1 MRNPIIPILTAFAF
15 VVGSAGLGAVLAQ
28 TPSGTSID
36 PKHADDHHIS
46 GHSDQGYQHSFGH
59 AEMWAKEFDDP
70 ARDAWQK
77 PDEVLDALH
86 LDRTSRVA
94 DLGAGTGYFSARIAK
109 RVPEGKL
116 FAVDI
121 EPDMLR
127 YLRERAH
134 RENLSVLVPILASI
148 DSPNLPEA
156 VDLVLVVDTYHHID
170 NRVAYFAAL
179 RASLRPDGRLA
190 IVDFKADSPEG
201 PPSEHRVSSEKVTE
215 ELNAAGYALVATHPF
230 LQRQYFLVFQAKAS

>member
-1 MRNPIIPILTAFAF
+1 MRKPIILIFTAFAF
-15 VVGSAGLGAVLAQ
+15 VVGSAGLATVLAQ

-36 PKHADDHHIS
+36 HEHADDHHIS
-46 GHSDQGYQHSFGH
+46 GHPDQGYHHSFGH

-109 RVPEGKL
+109 RVPDGKL

-134 RENLSVLVPILASI
+134 RENLSTLVPILASI
-148 DSPNLPEA
+148 DSPNLPEP

-170 NRVAYFAAL
+170 NRVAYFTKL
-179 RASLRPDGRLA
+179 KASLRPKGRLA

-215 ELNAAGYALVATHPF
+215 ELNAAGYSLVATYPF
-230 LQRQYFLVFQAKAS
+230 LPRQYFLVFQAKAS